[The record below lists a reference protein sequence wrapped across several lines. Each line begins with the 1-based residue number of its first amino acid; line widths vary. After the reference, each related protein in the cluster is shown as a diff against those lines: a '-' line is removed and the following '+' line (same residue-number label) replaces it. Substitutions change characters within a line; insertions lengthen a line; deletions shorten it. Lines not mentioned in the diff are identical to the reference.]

1 MHSVAIKQRSPQQL
15 DLASMSILVVDDQ
28 PFFRVLLTEIL
39 RNLGV
44 RSVSVAVDGE
54 DGLFAFDSVRPDI
67 LITDWMMPKID
78 GIELTRRV
86 RALKNDSLKITPIIL
101 VTANNRK
108 SQIEFARNSG
118 VDEFI
123 LKPVS
128 VKSVCDRLR
137 EVIEKPRNFID
148 DPGYSG
154 PCRRRR
160 TDPEFRG
167 PYRRFDDPLE
177 IATEEDIVESMRS
190 IMGVSIARIGLLLS
204 GQRDGRTD
212 VLEPMLR
219 SVGEV
224 RTISEEIKDAH
235 LARVAQLL
243 TSYLSRFQ
251 SEGVPRAD
259 IIQTHLNAIDLL
271 FRSPDMQTRMRDQV
285 LSGLEEVVAKANA
298 A

>member
-1 MHSVAIKQRSPQQL
+1 VAIKQRSPQQL
-15 DLASMSILVVDDQ
+15 DLSSMSILVVDDQ

-86 RALKNDSLKITPIIL
+86 RALNNDSLKITPIIL

-137 EVIEKPRNFID
+137 EVIEKPRYFID
-148 DPGYSG
+148 DLGYCG

-167 PYRRFDDPLE
+167 PYRRHDDPLE
-177 IATEEDIVESMRS
+177 IATEEDIVQSMRS
-190 IMGVSIARIGLLLS
+190 IMGVSIARLGLLLS

-219 SVGEV
+219 AAGEV
-224 RTISEEIKDAH
+224 RSISEEIKDVH
-235 LARVAQLL
+235 LAKVAQLL
-243 TSYLSRFQ
+243 ATYLSRFQ
-251 SEGVPRAD
+251 SDGVPRVD

-271 FRSPDMQTRMRDQV
+271 FRSPDMQGRMRDQV
-285 LSGLEEVVAKANA
+285 LTGLEEVVAKANA

>member
-1 MHSVAIKQRSPQQL
+1 MPLKQRTPQRL
-15 DLASMSILVVDDQ
+15 DLSLLSILVVDDQ

-54 DGLFAFDSVRPDI
+54 DGLDAFDSVRPDI
-67 LITDWMMPKID
+67 LITDWMMPNID

-86 RALKNDSLKITPIIL
+86 RASEDNVLKVTPIIL

-137 EVIEKPRNFID
+137 EVIERPRNFID
-148 DPGYSG
+148 DPGYPG

-160 TDPEFRG
+160 AEPTFKG

-177 IATEEDIVESMRS
+177 VTTEEEMVESMRS
-190 IMGVSIARIGLLLS
+190 IMNLAVARIGLHVNAL
-204 GQRDGRTD
+204 QDGRTD
-212 VLEPMLR
+212 IMPLLLR
-219 SVGEV
+219 AVGEV
-224 RTISEEIKDAH
+224 HSIADEIQDFH
-235 LARVAQLL
+235 VSRVAQLL
-243 TSYLSRFQ
+243 RSYLT
-251 SEGVPRAD
+251 RASGPETVRPD
-259 IIQTHLNAIDLL
+259 VIQTHLNAIDVL
-271 FRSPDMQTRMRDQV
+271 FKTPNLQTRMRDQV
-285 LSGLEEVVAKANA
+285 VSGLEEVIAKVGVG
-298 A
+298 

>member
-1 MHSVAIKQRSPQQL
+1 VAIKQRTPQRL
-15 DLASMSILVVDDQ
+15 DLSVLSILVVDDQ

-54 DGLFAFDSVRPDI
+54 DGLDAFDSVRPDVV
-67 LITDWMMPKID
+67 ITDWMMPKVD
-78 GIELTRRV
+78 GIELTRRI
-86 RALKNDSLKITPIIL
+86 RAIEDDTLKVTPIIL

-128 VKSVCDRLR
+128 VKSVCDRMR
-137 EVIEKPRNFID
+137 EVIERPRYFVD

-160 TDPEFRG
+160 TDPAFKG

-177 IATEEDIVESMRS
+177 ITSQEDQVASMRS
-190 IMGVSIARIGLLLS
+190 IMTLALARIGLLVNAM
-204 GQRDGRTD
+204 RDGRTD
-212 VLEPMLR
+212 IMGQLVKA
-219 SVGEV
+219 VTEV
-224 RTISEEIKDAH
+224 HEIAEEIRDFH
-235 LARVAQLL
+235 VSRVAVLL
-243 TSYLSRFQ
+243 KTYLAKAGAVQAVRPD
-251 SEGVPRAD
+251 V
-259 IIQTHLNAIDLL
+259 IQTHLNAIDVL
-271 FRSPDMQTRMRDQV
+271 FKTPTTQGRMRDQV
-285 LSGLEEVVAKANA
+285 VSGLQEVVAKVGVA
-298 A
+298 

>member
-1 MHSVAIKQRSPQQL
+1 MAINQRSPQKL
-15 DLASMSILVVDDQ
+15 DLSSMSILVVDDQ

-54 DGLFAFDSVRPDI
+54 DGFAAFDSVRPDI
-67 LITDWMMPKID
+67 LITDWMMPKLD
-78 GIELTRRV
+78 GIELTRKV
-86 RALKNDSLKITPIIL
+86 RALQNDRLKCTPIIL

-137 EVIEKPRNFID
+137 EVMEKPRSFID
-148 DPGYSG
+148 NPGYAG
-154 PCRRRR
+154 PCRRRH

-167 PYRRFDDPLE
+167 PYRRYGDPME
-177 IATEEDIVESMRS
+177 IATEQDIVESMRS
-190 IMGVSIARIGLLLS
+190 IMGVSIARIGLLLN

-212 VLEPMLR
+212 TLEPMMR
-219 SVGEV
+219 AVSEV
-224 RTISEEIKDAH
+224 RSISEEIKDVH
-235 LARVAQLL
+235 LSRVAELL
-243 TSYLSRFQ
+243 ALYLGRFGRD
-251 SEGVPRAD
+251 GVPRTD
-259 IIQTHLNAIDLL
+259 IVQTHLNAIDVL
-271 FRSPDMQTRMRDQV
+271 FRSPDMQGRMRDQV
-285 LSGLEEVVAKANA
+285 LSGLEEVVAKAQA

>member
-1 MHSVAIKQRSPQQL
+1 MPVKQRSPQRL
-15 DLASMSILVVDDQ
+15 DLSLLSILVVDDQ

-54 DGLFAFDSVRPDI
+54 DGLDAFDSVRPDV
-67 LITDWMMPKID
+67 LITDWMMPNID

-86 RALKNDSLKITPIIL
+86 RASEDETLKVTPIIL

-137 EVIEKPRNFID
+137 EVIERPRNFID

-160 TDPEFRG
+160 AEPSFKG

-177 IATEEDIVESMRS
+177 IATEEEMIESMRS
-190 IMGVSIARIGLLLS
+190 IMNLAVARIGLLLNAL
-204 GQRDGRTD
+204 RDGRMD
-212 VLEPMLR
+212 VMAQMVR
-219 SVGEV
+219 AVSEV
-224 RTISEEIKDAH
+224 HSIADEIQDFH
-235 LARVAQLL
+235 VSRVAQLL
-243 TSYLSRFQ
+243 RTYLTRSTGPETVRPD
-251 SEGVPRAD
+251 V
-259 IIQTHLNAIDLL
+259 IQTHLNAIDVL
-271 FRSPDMQTRMRDQV
+271 FKTPNLQTRMRDQV
-285 LSGLEEVVAKANA
+285 VGGLEEVVAKVGVA
-298 A
+298 

>member
-1 MHSVAIKQRSPQQL
+1 MPVKQRSPQRL
-15 DLASMSILVVDDQ
+15 ELSALSILVVDDQ

-44 RSVSVAVDGE
+44 PNVSVAVDGE
-54 DGLFAFDSVRPDI
+54 DGLDAFDSVRPDVV
-67 LITDWMMPKID
+67 ITDWMMPNMD
-78 GIELTRRV
+78 GIELTRRI
-86 RALKNDSLKITPIIL
+86 RASEDNTLKVTPIIL

-137 EVIEKPRNFID
+137 EVIERPRNFID

-160 TDPEFRG
+160 TEPRFKG

-177 IATEEDIVESMRS
+177 IATEEEVVESMRA
-190 IMGVSIARIGLLLS
+190 IMNLAVARIGLLLNAL
-204 GQRDGRTD
+204 RDGRTD
-212 VLEPMLR
+212 IMAQMLR
-219 SVGEV
+219 AVGEV
-224 RTISEEIKDAH
+224 HSIADEIKDFH
-235 LARVAQLL
+235 VSRVAQLL
-243 TSYLSRFQ
+243 KTYLTRSSG
-251 SEGVPRAD
+251 SEALRPDV
-259 IIQTHLNAIDLL
+259 IQTHLNAIDLL
-271 FRSPDMQTRMRDQV
+271 FKTPNLQTRLRDQV
-285 LSGLEEVVAKANA
+285 VSGLEEVIAKVGVA
-298 A
+298 

>member
-1 MHSVAIKQRSPQQL
+1 MAIRQRSPQQL
-15 DLASMSILVVDDQ
+15 DLSSMSILVVDDQ

-86 RALKNDSLKITPIIL
+86 RALKSDSLKITPIIL

-137 EVIEKPRNFID
+137 EVIEKPRYFVD

-167 PYRRFDDPLE
+167 PFRRFDDPIE

-190 IMGVSIARIGLLLS
+190 IMGVSIARIGLLLN

-212 VLEPMLR
+212 IQEPMMR
-219 SVGEV
+219 AVGEV
-224 RTISEEIKDAH
+224 RSISEEIKDIH
-235 LARVAQLL
+235 LSRVAQLL
-243 TSYLSRFQ
+243 SSYLSRF
-251 SEGVPRAD
+251 EGDGVPRAD
-259 IIQTHLNAIDLL
+259 IIQTHLNAIDVL
-271 FRSPDMQTRMRDQV
+271 FRSPDMQGRMRDQV
-285 LSGLEEVVAKANA
+285 ISGLEEVVAKANA